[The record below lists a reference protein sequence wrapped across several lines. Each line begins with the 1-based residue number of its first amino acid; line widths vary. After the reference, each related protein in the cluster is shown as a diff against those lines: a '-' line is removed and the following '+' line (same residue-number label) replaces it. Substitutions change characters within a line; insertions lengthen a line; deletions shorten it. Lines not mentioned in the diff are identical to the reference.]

1 MFTVLAKRVASLAHD
16 ECGKYNDN
24 KIERTATCNKGGS
37 FVAGYMG
44 EGYSIQQAIRGG
56 YARKGCLFWTC
67 SRRNGSKISCF
78 SMLESSKLTTN

>member
-44 EGYSIQQAIRGG
+44 GGGIPYSRLYGEATRERVAFFGL
-56 YARKGCLFWTC
+56 AVDEMVVKFPVLVC
-67 SRRNGSKISCF
+67 
-78 SMLESSKLTTN
+78 